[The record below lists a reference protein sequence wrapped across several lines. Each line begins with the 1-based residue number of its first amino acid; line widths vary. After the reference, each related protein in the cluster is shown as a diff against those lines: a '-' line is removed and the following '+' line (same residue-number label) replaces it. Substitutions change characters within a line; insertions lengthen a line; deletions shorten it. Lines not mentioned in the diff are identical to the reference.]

1 MHLGIRAAAFCLFG
15 LVLPPQIALTAQG
28 LDPAFVAEQ
37 QRLKAAKLARQV
49 FARAEWLVDY
59 DAAREQAKES
69 GKLILT
75 YFTRSFVA

>member
-1 MHLGIRAAAFCLFG
+1 MQIGIPVVAFCLV
-15 LVLPPQIALTAQG
+15 LVPQFALTAQG
-28 LDPAFVAEQ
+28 LDPSFVAEQ

-59 DAAREQAKES
+59 DLARKQAKES
-69 GKLILT
+69 RRLILT